1 MGSLN
6 KLALGTVQFGCQY
19 GLNSVQPT
27 KLDEVQSLL
36 EFARE
41 SGIHLLDTSPAYGN
55 AEEVLGK
62 VSACDNFEIVSKY
75 SDLSI
80 SVEDSFNQTLSQLGA
95 KKLFG
100 YLIHYFDMY
109 QKCPNIWD
117 DFLKLKSEGKVAHIG
132 FSLYEPSELEL
143 LINRKVDFDILQIP
157 MNILDRQF
165 EPYLKELHDR
175 GVILHVRSVFLQGLF
190 FKNRNELPERL
201 LPLRKYL
208 YQLDDYAKANI
219 LSVGEIA
226 LNYIFQNPYVDNVI
240 VGVHTKEQLTRNI
253 GCLSS
258 RPIDFCVNVSDED
271 VYLLKPKNWN

>member
-1 MGSLN
+1 MKGLN

-19 GLNSVQPT
+19 GLNSVLPT
-27 KLDEVQSLL
+27 KLDEVHSLL

-41 SGIHLLDTSPAYGN
+41 SSIHLLDTSPAYGN

-62 VSACDNFEIVSKY
+62 VSACNNFEIVSKY

-80 SVEDSFNQTLSQLGA
+80 SVEESFNQTLSQVGT

-100 YLIHYFDMY
+100 YLVHYFDMY
-109 QKCPNIWD
+109 QKRPSIWN
-117 DFLKLKSEGKVAHIG
+117 DFQRLKSDGRVSHIG
-132 FSLYEPSELEL
+132 FSLYEPSELEYL
-143 LINRKVDFDILQIP
+143 MERNVDFDILQIP

-165 EPYLKELHDR
+165 EPYLRTLHEK
-175 GVILHVRSVFLQGLF
+175 GVIIHVRSVFLQGLF
-190 FKNRNELPERL
+190 FKNRNELPAKL

-208 YQLDDYAKANI
+208 YQLDDYAKANN

-240 VGVHTKEQLTRNI
+240 IGVHTKDQLVRNI
-253 GCLSS
+253 SCLSS
-258 RPIDFCVNVSDED
+258 KPIDFCVDVLDED
-271 VYLLKPKNWN
+271 VNLLKPKNWN

>member
-132 FSLYEPSELEL
+132 FSLYEPSELEY

-190 FKNRNELPERL
+190 FKNRNEL
-201 LPLRKYL
+201 
-208 YQLDDYAKANI
+208 
-219 LSVGEIA
+219 
-226 LNYIFQNPYVDNVI
+226 
-240 VGVHTKEQLTRNI
+240 
-253 GCLSS
+253 
-258 RPIDFCVNVSDED
+258 
-271 VYLLKPKNWN
+271 